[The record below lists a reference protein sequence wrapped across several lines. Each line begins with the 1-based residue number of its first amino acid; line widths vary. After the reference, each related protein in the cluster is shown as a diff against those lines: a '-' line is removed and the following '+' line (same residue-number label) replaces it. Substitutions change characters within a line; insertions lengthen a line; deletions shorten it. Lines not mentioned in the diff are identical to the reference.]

1 MKLSVNVFWGVLF
14 VILSASAVFAE
25 AQEWNTDRPGM
36 NIRNFDLSA
45 ADPKL
50 CEDACKADP
59 NCKAYTYVK
68 PGVQGANA
76 RCWLKSGVP
85 SPVKNSCCVSGI
97 ISRTVITGTVS
108 VAPPSTGQGTTG
120 NPLGAIWEEKE
131 GAWTSIWTRR
141 GTSNVFDAE
150 WKKMGALMGS
160 SSQVSVTAVL
170 TIYVQGN
177 SVTVN
182 RRQSSDGND
191 CDYTGTLAKDGNS
204 VQGTYK
210 CSNSNQRM
218 NWSAYI
224 RPSTETPTGDTFGTR
239 WQELEGEWQGNWI
252 RRGMSNT
259 FDAEWVNRSGKK
271 VKATLTISQDGN
283 IIMITRRKGSDGNDC
298 GYTGF
303 LISSNRV
310 EGAYICTNSSQPGS
324 WTAFIRQ

>member
-1 MKLSVNVFWGVLF
+1 MKLSVNVFLGVLF
-14 VILSASAVFAE
+14 AILSASAVFAE
-25 AQEWNTDRPGM
+25 TQEWNTDRPGM

-50 CEDACKADP
+50 CEDACNSNP

-85 SPVKNSCCVSGI
+85 SPVKNSCCVSGV
-97 ISRTVITGTVS
+97 ISRNVTTGTVS

-131 GAWTSIWTRR
+131 GAWTGTWIRR
-141 GTSNVFDAE
+141 DTSNVFDAE
-150 WKKMGALMGS
+150 WKTMGL
-160 SSQVSVTAVL
+160 SSQSSVKAVL
-170 TIYVQGN
+170 TIYIQGN

-191 CDYTGTLAKDGNS
+191 CDYTGTLEKDSNS

-210 CSNSNQRM
+210 CANSSQRM
-218 NWSAYI
+218 NWSASI
-224 RPSTETPTGDTFGTR
+224 KGDIFGIR
-239 WQELEGEWQGNWI
+239 WQEWEGEWQGYWI

-259 FDAEWVNRSGKK
+259 FDAEWVNRSGNK
-271 VKATLTISQDGN
+271 VKATLIMSQDGN
-283 IIMITRRKGSDGNDC
+283 IIMITRRKSSDGNDC

-303 LISSNRV
+303 LVSSNHV
-310 EGAYICTNSSQPGS
+310 EGAYICTNSKQPGS
-324 WTAFIRQ
+324 WNASIWR